1 LLSKAEFPALLFVL
15 ACLLVF
21 SGLEPNL
28 TTSGHFLQFVYLF
41 FGALKPRGYLLSSVI
56 TLTDI
61 FAKGKWCFSLR
72 LRPKNTKNGNDSSPF
87 MGLLFVQSA
96 KNIRKMLAACEG

>member
-1 LLSKAEFPALLFVL
+1 LVSKAEFPAFIIRASLSIGIQRAL
-15 ACLLVF
+15 
-21 SGLEPNL
+21 NL
-28 TTSGHFLQFVYLF
+28 TTSGHFLKFVYLF
-41 FGALKPRGYLLSSVI
+41 FGALKPRGYLLSPV

-72 LRPKNTKNGNDSSPF
+72 LRPKNTKNGNDSPPF

-96 KNIRKMLAACEG
+96 KNFCKMLAACEG